1 MKKPFLILTALL
13 LAWSAAAVQ
22 AATAS
27 ASVPA
32 KTEVSAAA
40 KEAKHKKAADE
51 FFAGEIPRLKIE
63 ISTEQRE
70 RLAKDERHYAEA
82 TVTETT
88 AAGPMLYQKVSVKLK
103 GSAGSFQHMDGK
115 PGLTLNFEKI
125 KGGDRFHGMKKIHLN
140 NCAQDG
146 TYLNELITGAMA
158 RAAGVP
164 ASRCSHAFVE
174 FNGRDLG
181 LYVVKEAFTDD
192 FLSAFYKNTDGD
204 LYDGGFCQEINENM
218 EKDKGD
224 PKDKTALKELIAA
237 CQEGDNAKRWER
249 LGKILDLEKFMSFC
263 ALEDIFC
270 HWDGY
275 NFNRN
280 NYRFYRDPDTGKFSF
295 FLHGMDQMFGDE
307 NFPVMRD
314 FGALVGGAV
323 MRCPQG
329 PPLYKARVESIYEN
343 VLLKEDW
350 AARISAEGR
359 RVRDAI
365 AAKDGKWAKDY
376 EGQINEV
383 RGRVARRFAAI
394 GKQLGAIPKAVVF
407 DQTGVLKLAK
417 GWSQEGTGAQFDE
430 IAKDG
435 QACLHIRADTATVAS
450 WRQTLHLDA
459 GRYRLEAKVATSN
472 VVGVKDASG
481 EGAGLRISGGVREG
495 QNAAVGSA
503 SWQPVG
509 YTFETPGGDIV
520 IVAELRASKG
530 EVWFA
535 RDSLRLVKAK

>member
-1 MKKPFLILTALL
+1 MKNSHLTFTGLL
-13 LAWSAAAVQ
+13 LAWSAALALP
-22 AATAS
+22 ATA
-27 ASVPA
+27 PA
-32 KTEVSAAA
+32 PAAGPT
-40 KEAKHKKAADE
+40 KETKLAREADD

-63 ISTEQRE
+63 LSAEQRE

-82 TVTETT
+82 TMTEST
-88 AAGPMLYQKVSVKLK
+88 AAGPVLYQKVSVKLK
-103 GSAGSFQHMDGK
+103 GSAGSFQHMDAK
-115 PGLTLNFEKI
+115 PGLTINLEKI
-125 KGGDRFHGMKKIHLN
+125 KGGERFHGMKKFHLN

-146 TYLNELITGAMA
+146 TYLNELMAGAMA
-158 RAAGVP
+158 RKAGVP

-181 LYVVKEAFTDD
+181 LFVVKEAFTQD
-192 FLSAFYKNTDGD
+192 FLAPFFKSTEGD
-204 LYDGGFCQEINENM
+204 LYDGGFCAEIHENM
-218 EKDKGD
+218 VKDKGD
-224 PKDKTALKELIAA
+224 PNDKTALKELIAT

-249 LGKILDLEKFMSFC
+249 LGKILDIDKFISFC
-263 ALEDIFC
+263 AMEDILC

-280 NYRFYRDPDTGKFSF
+280 NYRLYRDADTGKFSF

-307 NFPVMRD
+307 NFPIIRD

-323 MRCPQG
+323 MRCPAAL
-329 PPLYKARVESIYEN
+329 PLYKARVESIYEN

-365 AAKDGKWAKDY
+365 ATKDGKWAKDY

-383 RGRVARRFAAI
+383 RGRVARRIAAV
-394 GKQLGAIPKAVVF
+394 GKQLGAIPRAVAFDANGVF
-407 DQTGVLKLAK
+407 KIAK
-417 GWSQEGTGAQFDE
+417 GWSQEGTGALCDE
-430 IAKDG
+430 AAKDG
-435 QACLHIRADTATVAS
+435 QICLHIRTDGATAAS

-459 GRYRLEAKVATSN
+459 GRYRFEGKLAIAN

-481 EGAGLRISGGVREG
+481 EGAGLRISGGVRDG

-503 SWQPVG
+503 AWQPLG

-520 IVAELRASKG
+520 LVAELRASKG

-535 RDSLRLVKAK
+535 RDSLRLVKVK

>member
-13 LAWSAAAVQ
+13 LAWSAAAVR
-22 AATAS
+22 AATAQ

-32 KTEVSAAA
+32 TAEVSDAA
-40 KEAKHKKAADE
+40 KALKHKKAADE
-51 FFAGEIPRLKIE
+51 FFAGDIPRLKIE
-63 ISTEQRE
+63 ISPEQRE
-70 RLAKDERHYAEA
+70 RLQKDERHYAEA
-82 TVTETT
+82 TMTETT
-88 AAGPMLYQKVSVKLK
+88 AAGPVLYQKISVKLK

-146 TYLNELITGAMA
+146 TYLNELIAGAMA

-174 FNGRDLG
+174 VNGRDLG

-204 LYDGGFCQEINENM
+204 LFDGGFCQEINENM

-224 PKDKTALKELIAA
+224 PKDKTAIKELIAA

-249 LGKILDLEKFMSFC
+249 LGKILDIDKFMSF
-263 ALEDIFC
+263 AAMEDILC

-280 NYRFYRDPDTGKFSF
+280 NYRFYYDPETRKFSF

-307 NFPVMRD
+307 NFPVIRD
-314 FGALVGGAV
+314 FGAMVGSAV
-323 MRCPQG
+323 MRCPQA

-394 GKQLGAIPKAVVF
+394 GKQLGAIPKPVVF
-407 DQTGVLKLAK
+407 DPAGVLKLAK

-435 QACLHIRADTATVAS
+435 QPCLHIRADTATVAS

-520 IVAELRASKG
+520 LVAELRASKG

-535 RDSLRLVKAK
+535 KDSLRLVKSK

>member
-1 MKKPFLILTALL
+1 MKKPHLILTGLL
-13 LAWSAAAVQ
+13 LVWSAALALAV
-22 AATAS
+22 AAG
-27 ASVPA
+27 VPA
-32 KTEVSAAA
+32 RAEVAGPA
-40 KEAKHKKAADE
+40 KEQKHHQAADE

-63 ISTEQRE
+63 LSPEQRD
-70 RLAKDERHYAEA
+70 RLQRDERHYAEA
-82 TVTETT
+82 TLTETT
-88 AAGPMLYQKVSVKLK
+88 PAGPRLYQKVSVKLK
-103 GSAGSFQHMDGK
+103 GSAGSFQHIDGK
-115 PGLTLNFEKI
+115 PGLTLNLEKL
-125 KGGDRFHGMKKIHLN
+125 KGGERFHGMKKFHLN

-146 TYLNELITGAMA
+146 TYLNELVAGEMA
-158 RAAGVP
+158 RKAGVP

-181 LYVVKEAFTDD
+181 LFVVKEAFTED
-192 FLSAFYKNTDGD
+192 FLSAFFKNTDGD
-204 LYDGGFCQEINENM
+204 LYDGGFCAEINENM

-237 CQEGDNAKRWER
+237 CQEGDPGKRWER
-249 LGKILDLEKFMSFC
+249 LGKILDIDKFVSYC
-263 ALEDIFC
+263 AMEDILC

-275 NFNRN
+275 DFNRN
-280 NYRFYRDPDTGKFSF
+280 NYRLYRDPDTGRFSF

-307 NFPVMRD
+307 NFPVLRD
-314 FGALVGGAV
+314 FGTLVGGAV

-365 AAKDGKWAKDY
+365 ATKDGKWAKDY

-383 RGRVARRFAAI
+383 RGRVARRIAAV
-394 GKQLGAIPKAVVF
+394 GKQLGAIPRAVAFDANGVF
-407 DQTGVLKLAK
+407 KVAK
-417 GWSQEGTGAQFDE
+417 GWSQEGTGALCDE
-430 IAKDG
+430 AAKDG
-435 QACLHIRADTATVAS
+435 QICLHIRTDGATAAS

-459 GRYRLEAKVATSN
+459 GRYRFEGKLAIAN

-481 EGAGLRISGGVREG
+481 EGAGLRISGGVRDG

-503 SWQPVG
+503 AWQPLG

-520 IVAELRASKG
+520 LVAELRASKG

>member
-1 MKKPFLILTALL
+1 MKKTHLILSALL
-13 LAWSAAAVQ
+13 LAWG
-22 AATAS
+22 ATAAHS
-27 ASVPA
+27 ASAVASVPA
-32 KTEVSAAA
+32 KVEVPAAA

-51 FFAGEIPRLKIE
+51 FFAGEIPHLKIE
-63 ISTEQRE
+63 ISAEQRE

-88 AAGPMLYQKVSVKLK
+88 AAGPVLYQKVSVKLK
-103 GSAGSFQHMDGK
+103 GSAGSFQHMDAK
-115 PGLTLNFEKI
+115 PGLTLNFEKL

-146 TYLNELITGAMA
+146 TYLNELMAGAMA
-158 RAAGVP
+158 RTAGVP

-181 LYVVKEAFTDD
+181 LFVVKEAFTDD

-204 LYDGGFCQEINENM
+204 LYEGGFCQELNENM
-218 EKDKGD
+218 EKAKGD
-224 PKDKTALKELIAA
+224 ALDKSGLKELIAA

-249 LGKILDLEKFMSFC
+249 LGKILDIDKFISFC
-263 ALEDIFC
+263 AMEDILC

-307 NFPVMRD
+307 NFPVIRD

-329 PPLYKARVESIYEN
+329 PPMYKARVESIYEN
-343 VLLKEDW
+343 VMLKEDW
-350 AARISAEGR
+350 AARISAEGK

-365 AAKDGKWAKDY
+365 AAKDGKWAKEY

-383 RGRVARRFAAI
+383 RGRVARRIAAV
-394 GKQLGAIPKAVVF
+394 GKQLGAIPKVVVF
-407 DQTGVLKLAK
+407 DPAGVMKLTR
-417 GWSQEGTGAQFDE
+417 GWSQEGTGAVLDE
-430 IAKDG
+430 TPKDG
-435 QACLHIRADTATVAS
+435 QACLHIRTDAATVAS

-459 GRYRLEAKVATSN
+459 GRYRLEAKVATAG
-472 VVGVKDASG
+472 VVGVKDPSG

-503 SWQPVG
+503 AWQPIG

-520 IVAELRASKG
+520 LVAELRASKG

>member
-1 MKKPFLILTALL
+1 MKTSHLTLTGLL
-13 LAWSAAAVQ
+13 LAWSAALALVV
-22 AATAS
+22 AA
-27 ASVPA
+27 PA
-32 KTEVSAAA
+32 PVAGPT
-40 KEAKHKKAADE
+40 KEQKHAKAAE
-51 FFAGEIPRLKIE
+51 AFFAGEIPRVKIE
-63 ISTEQRE
+63 ISAEQRE
-70 RLAKDERHYAEA
+70 RLQKDERHYVEA
-82 TVTETT
+82 TLTETT
-88 AAGPMLYQKVSVKLK
+88 PAGPRLYEKVSVKLK

-125 KGGDRFHGMKKIHLN
+125 KGGERFHGMKKIHLN

-146 TYLNELITGAMA
+146 TYLNELITGEMA
-158 RAAGVP
+158 RKAGVP

-192 FLSAFYKNTDGD
+192 FLTAFYKNTDGD
-204 LYDGGFCQEINENM
+204 LYDGGFCAEINENS

-249 LGKILDLEKFMSFC
+249 LGKILDIEKFVSYC
-263 ALEDIFC
+263 AMEDILC

-295 FLHGMDQMFGDE
+295 FLHGMDQMFADE

-314 FGALVGGAV
+314 FGTLVGGAV

-350 AARISAEGR
+350 AGRISAEGR

-365 AAKDGKWAKDY
+365 AVKDGRWAKEY

-383 RGRVARRFAAI
+383 RGRVARRIAAV
-394 GKQLGAIPKAVVF
+394 GRQLGAIPKPVAF
-407 DQTGVLKLAK
+407 DATGVLKLVK
-417 GWSQEGTGAQFDE
+417 GWSQEGTGAVLDE
-430 IAKDG
+430 TAKDG
-435 QACLHIRADTATVAS
+435 QPCLHIRADAATVAS

-459 GRYRLEAKVATSN
+459 GRYRLEAKVATAN
-472 VVGVKDASG
+472 VVGVKDPSG

-503 SWQPVG
+503 SWQPIG

-520 IVAELRASKG
+520 LVAELRASKG

>member
-22 AATAS
+22 AASAS

-63 ISTEQRE
+63 ISAEQRE

-88 AAGPMLYQKVSVKLK
+88 AAGPVLYQKVSVKLK

-181 LYVVKEAFTDD
+181 LFVVKEAFTDD

-224 PKDKTALKELIAA
+224 PKDKTAI
-237 CQEGDNAKRWER
+237 
-249 LGKILDLEKFMSFC
+249 
-263 ALEDIFC
+263 
-270 HWDGY
+270 
-275 NFNRN
+275 
-280 NYRFYRDPDTGKFSF
+280 
-295 FLHGMDQMFGDE
+295 
-307 NFPVMRD
+307 
-314 FGALVGGAV
+314 
-323 MRCPQG
+323 
-329 PPLYKARVESIYEN
+329 
-343 VLLKEDW
+343 
-350 AARISAEGR
+350 
-359 RVRDAI
+359 
-365 AAKDGKWAKDY
+365 
-376 EGQINEV
+376 
-383 RGRVARRFAAI
+383 
-394 GKQLGAIPKAVVF
+394 
-407 DQTGVLKLAK
+407 
-417 GWSQEGTGAQFDE
+417 
-430 IAKDG
+430 
-435 QACLHIRADTATVAS
+435 
-450 WRQTLHLDA
+450 
-459 GRYRLEAKVATSN
+459 
-472 VVGVKDASG
+472 
-481 EGAGLRISGGVREG
+481 
-495 QNAAVGSA
+495 
-503 SWQPVG
+503 
-509 YTFETPGGDIV
+509 
-520 IVAELRASKG
+520 
-530 EVWFA
+530 
-535 RDSLRLVKAK
+535 

>member
-1 MKKPFLILTALL
+1 MKKSHLILTSLL
-13 LAWSAAAVQ
+13 LAWSAALALAAAAPAPAAGPAKEQKHAQ
-22 AATAS
+22 AATA
-27 ASVPA
+27 
-32 KTEVSAAA
+32 
-40 KEAKHKKAADE
+40 

-63 ISTEQRE
+63 LSPEQRE
-70 RLAKDERHYAEA
+70 RLAKDERHYVEA
-82 TVTETT
+82 TMTESTS
-88 AAGPMLYQKVSVKLK
+88 AGPVLYQKVSVKLK

-115 PGLTLNFEKI
+115 PGLTINLEKI
-125 KGGDRFHGMKKIHLN
+125 KGGERFHGMKKFHLN

-146 TYLNELITGAMA
+146 TYLNELITGEMA
-158 RAAGVP
+158 RKAGVP

-181 LYVVKEAFTDD
+181 LYVVKEAFTTD
-192 FLSAFYKNTDGD
+192 FLAAFYKDTDGD
-204 LYDGGFCQEINENM
+204 IYDGGFCAEINENM

-224 PKDKTALKELIAA
+224 AKDKTALKELIAA

-249 LGKILDLEKFMSFC
+249 LGKILDIDKFISFC
-263 ALEDIFC
+263 AMEDILC

-280 NYRFYRDPDTGKFSF
+280 NYRLYRDAGTGKFSF

-314 FGALVGGAV
+314 FGTLVGGAV

-350 AARISAEGR
+350 AGRISAEGR

-365 AAKDGKWAKDY
+365 AAKDGRWAKEY

-383 RGRVARRFAAI
+383 RGRVARRIAAV
-394 GKQLGAIPKAVVF
+394 GRQLGAIPKPVAF
-407 DQTGVLKLAK
+407 DAAGVLKLVK
-417 GWSQEGTGAQFDE
+417 GWSQEGTGAVLDE
-430 IAKDG
+430 TAKDG
-435 QACLHIRADTATVAS
+435 QPCLHIRADAATVAS

-459 GRYRLEAKVATSN
+459 GRYRLEAKVATAN
-472 VVGVKDASG
+472 VVGVKDPSG

-503 SWQPVG
+503 SWQPLG
-509 YTFETPGGDIV
+509 YTFETPGGDI
-520 IVAELRASKG
+520 ILVAELRASKG

>member
-1 MKKPFLILTALL
+1 M
-13 LAWSAAAVQ
+13 
-22 AATAS
+22 
-27 ASVPA
+27 
-32 KTEVSAAA
+32 
-40 KEAKHKKAADE
+40 
-51 FFAGEIPRLKIE
+51 EI
-63 ISTEQRE
+63 
-70 RLAKDERHYAEA
+70 
-82 TVTETT
+82 
-88 AAGPMLYQKVSVKLK
+88 
-103 GSAGSFQHMDGK
+103 
-115 PGLTLNFEKI
+115 
-125 KGGDRFHGMKKIHLN
+125 
-140 NCAQDG
+140 
-146 TYLNELITGAMA
+146 
-158 RAAGVP
+158 
-164 ASRCSHAFVE
+164 
-174 FNGRDLG
+174 NGRDLG

-204 LYDGGFCQEINENM
+204 LYDGGFCQEVNENS

-224 PKDKTALKELIAA
+224 PKDKAALKELIAA

-249 LGKILDLEKFMSFC
+249 LGKILDIDKFMSYC
-263 ALEDIFC
+263 AMEDIFC

-280 NYRFYRDPDTGKFSF
+280 NYRFYHDPDTGKFSF

-307 NFPVMRD
+307 NFPVIRD
-314 FGALVGGAV
+314 FGAMVGGAV

-329 PPLYKARVESIYEN
+329 PPLYRARVESIYEN

-350 AARISAEGR
+350 AGRISAEGR

-407 DQTGVLKLAK
+407 DPAGVLKLTK
-417 GWSQEGTGAQFDE
+417 GWSQEGTGAQLDE

-435 QACLHIRADTATVAS
+435 QACLHIRTEAATVAS

-459 GRYRLEAKVATSN
+459 GRYRLEAKVATAN

-520 IVAELRASKG
+520 LVAELRASKG

-535 RDSLRLVKAK
+535 RDSLRLVKSK

>member
-27 ASVPA
+27 ASVPD
-32 KTEVSAAA
+32 KTEVSATA
-40 KEAKHKKAADE
+40 KEAKHKKAADD

-63 ISTEQRE
+63 ISAEQRE

-82 TVTETT
+82 TMTETT
-88 AAGPMLYQKVSVKLK
+88 AAGPVLYQKVSVKLK

-115 PGLTLNFEKI
+115 PGLTISMEKL
-125 KGGDRFHGMKKIHLN
+125 KGGERFHGMAKFHLN

-146 TYLNELITGAMA
+146 TYLNELMAGAIA
-158 RAAGVP
+158 RKAGVP

-181 LYVVKEAFTDD
+181 LYVVKEAFSVD
-192 FLSAFYKNTDGD
+192 FLAAFYKNTEGD
-204 LYDGGFCQEINENM
+204 LYDGGFCAEVNENM
-218 EKDKGD
+218 VKDKGD
-224 PKDKTALKELIAA
+224 PKDQAPLKELIAA
-237 CQEGDNAKRWER
+237 CQEGDAAKRWER
-249 LGKILDLEKFMSFC
+249 VGKILDIDKFISFC
-263 ALEDIFC
+263 AMEDILC

-280 NYRFYRDPDTGKFSF
+280 NYRLYRNADSGKFAF

-307 NFPVMRD
+307 NFPVIRD
-314 FGALVGGAV
+314 FGTLVGGAV
-323 MRCPQG
+323 MHCPQAG
-329 PPLYKARVESIYEN
+329 PLYRERVESIYEN

-350 AARISAEGR
+350 AARVTAEGK
-359 RVRDAI
+359 RVQNAI
-365 AAKDGKWAKDY
+365 AAKDGRWAKEY
-376 EGQINEV
+376 EGVINDE
-383 RGRVARRFAAI
+383 RGRVTRRIAAV
-394 GKQLGAIPKAVVF
+394 GRQLGAVPKPVAFDANGVF
-407 DQTGVLKLAK
+407 KLAK
-417 GWSQEGTGAQFDE
+417 GWNPEGTGAVCDE
-430 IAKDG
+430 AAKDG
-435 QACLHIRADTATVAS
+435 QTCLHIRAEAATVAS

-459 GRYRLEAKVATSN
+459 GRYRLEGKVATAN
-472 VVGVKDASG
+472 IVGVKDPSG

-509 YTFETPGGDIV
+509 YTFETPGGDIML
-520 IVAELRASKG
+520 VAELRASKG

-535 RDSLRLVKAK
+535 RDSLRLVKTK